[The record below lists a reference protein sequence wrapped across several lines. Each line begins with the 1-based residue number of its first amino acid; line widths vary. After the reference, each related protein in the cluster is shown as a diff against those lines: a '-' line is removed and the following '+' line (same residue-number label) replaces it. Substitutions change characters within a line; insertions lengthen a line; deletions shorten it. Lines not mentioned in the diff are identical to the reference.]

1 MSRSAAV
8 AAMALLL
15 ALLPDGH
22 PACGSVPA
30 GSSDPSASP
39 RVADA
44 REATREPVD
53 GGDLVVHLSPS
64 APSQGDPV
72 LVRVTSRVPADSASI
87 QWHGR
92 EYPMRM
98 EAEGIYLAVFGVDL
112 LASPGSGTLSVTAR
126 KGERI
131 VARADLPVEI
141 RERAFPVQEL
151 TLPPRMTEFDRETL
165 ARIDREAKRL
175 ADRFA
180 RVSSPIL
187 WSLPFLPPVSE
198 FRPGPFGSRRVI
210 NGEPRSP
217 HAGIDLVLPE
227 GTPVVAIADGVVAFA
242 GEQFFG
248 GHSVVLDHGGGLFSV
263 YYHLREAAVTGG
275 RRVARGERIGSVG
288 MSGRATGPHLH
299 FSVRAA
305 GGRVD
310 PTLLIELPAR

>member
-1 MSRSAAV
+1 MRISAAV
-8 AAMALLL
+8 AAMALLM
-15 ALLPDGH
+15 ALLPAAPH
-22 PACGSVPA
+22 
-30 GSSDPSASP
+30 

-44 REATREPVD
+44 RESIREPVD
-53 GGDLVVHLSPS
+53 GGGLEVHLSPS

-72 LVRVTSRVPADSASI
+72 LIRVTSMIPADSASI
-87 QWHGR
+87 RWHGR
-92 EYPMRM
+92 EYPMRK
-98 EAEGIYLAVFGVDL
+98 EAEGSYLALFGVDL
-112 LASPGSGTLSVTAR
+112 LASPESSTLSVAAR
-126 KGERI
+126 KGARI

-141 RERAFPVQEL
+141 RKRAFPVQEL
-151 TLPPRMTEFDRETL
+151 TLPPRMTEFDKETL
-165 ARIDREAKRL
+165 ARIDREAKQL
-175 ADRFA
+175 ADRFS

-187 WSLPFLPPVSE
+187 WSVPFLPPVAE

-227 GTPVVAIADGVVAFA
+227 GTPVVAIADGIVAFA

-263 YYHLREAAVTGG
+263 YYHLREAAVSGG

-310 PTLLIELPAR
+310 PTLLLAIPAR